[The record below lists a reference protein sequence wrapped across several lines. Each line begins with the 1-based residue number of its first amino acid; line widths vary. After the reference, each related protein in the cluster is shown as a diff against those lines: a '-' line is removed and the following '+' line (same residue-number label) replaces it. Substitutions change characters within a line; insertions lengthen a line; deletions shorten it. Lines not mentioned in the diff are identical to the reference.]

1 VAGSSVA
8 NARGRYD
15 WEDLPEPKLLDLRLC
30 DLGIALE
37 NSRLEEPIHVVLSE
51 LTARNLRVRPHFWL
65 SEEWFSPEGV
75 PGVALP
81 FYLAHPRLM
90 RLERKHMLEVE
101 GGTRAACTR
110 LLRHEVG
117 HAVQHAFALHRRR
130 RWQRAFG
137 KSSRAYPEYYRPN
150 AASRRYVLHL
160 DYWYAQAHP
169 DEDFAET
176 FAVWLTPGSRWR
188 RRYRGWPALRKLEY
202 VDELMS
208 DLAGRA
214 PTVRSRRRVEPLGQ
228 IRKTLRQHYIEKRDR
243 FGALTSNIYD
253 ADLRRIFSDGS
264 SRGGMTAARFLRENR
279 VEIRRMVAKGT
290 GKHEYTLDVVLGDML
305 LRCREL
311 SLRAVGPRRDL
322 QVDLAILI
330 AARSVQYVYGGR
342 EWHAL

>member
-1 VAGSSVA
+1 MVASSLRRR
-8 NARGRYD
+8 RGRHE
-15 WEDLPEPKLLDLRLC
+15 WEDWPESKLLDVRLC
-30 DLGIALE
+30 DLGLDLE
-37 NSRLEEPIHVVLSE
+37 GSRLAEPIRAVGSE
-51 LTARNLRVRPHFWL
+51 LAARNLRLRPHFWL

-101 GGTRAACTR
+101 GGTRATCAR

-117 HAVQHAFALHRRR
+117 HAVQHAFGLHRRG
-130 RWQRAFG
+130 RWQKVFG
-137 KSSRAYPEYYRPN
+137 MSSRAYPDHYRPN
-150 AASRRYVLHL
+150 PASRRYVLHL
-160 DYWYAQAHP
+160 EHWYAQAHP

-188 RRYRGWPALRKLEY
+188 QRYTGWPALRKLEY

-208 DLAGRA
+208 DLAARA
-214 PTVRSRRRVEPLGQ
+214 PTFRSRRRVEPLDR
-228 IRKTLRQHYIEKRDR
+228 IRKTLRQHYDEKRER
-243 FGALTSNIYD
+243 FGSLTSNIYD
-253 ADLRRIFSDGS
+253 TDLRRIFNDGS
-264 SRGGMTAARFLRENR
+264 SRIGMTAARFLRENR

-290 GKHEYTLDVVLGDML
+290 GKHEYALDVVLGDL
-305 LRCREL
+305 LMRCREL
-311 SLRAVGPRRDL
+311 SLRAVAPRRDL

-330 AARSVQYVYGGR
+330 AARSVEYFSGGR

>member
-1 VAGSSVA
+1 MVASNVRRR
-8 NARGRYD
+8 RGRHE
-15 WEDLPEPKLLDLRLC
+15 WEDWPESKLLDVRLC
-30 DLGIALE
+30 DLAVDLE
-37 NSRLEEPIHVVLSE
+37 GSRLEEPTRAVASE
-51 LTARNLRVRPHFWL
+51 LAARDLRVRPHFWL

-101 GGTRAACTR
+101 GGTRAACIR
-110 LLRHEVG
+110 FLRHEVG

-130 RWQRAFG
+130 RWQKLFG
-137 KSSRAYPEYYRPN
+137 KSSRAYPDHYRPN
-150 AASRRYVLHL
+150 PASRRYVLHL

-188 RRYRGWPALRKLEY
+188 RRYAGWPALRKLEY

-214 PTVRSRRRVEPLGQ
+214 PKIRSRRRVEPLSQ

-253 ADLRRIFSDGS
+253 ADLRRIFTDGS
-264 SRGGMTAARFLRENR
+264 SRKSGMTAARFLRENR
-279 VEIRRMVAKGT
+279 LEIRRMVAKGT
-290 GKHEYTLDVVLGDML
+290 GKHEYTIDVVLGDML
-305 LRCREL
+305 MRCREL
-311 SLRAVGPRRDL
+311 SLRAVGPRREL
-322 QVDLAILI
+322 QIDLAILI
-330 AARSVQYVYGGR
+330 AARSVEYVSGGQ
-342 EWHAL
+342 